1 MEIRQFEDKN
11 LAHYSYAILSKGEI
25 AALLDVRNKVRN
37 AKGL

>member
-25 AALLDVRNKVRN
+25 ALIDGPKPATVL
-37 AKGL
+37 